1 MICAILF
8 KFGYHY
14 TKPKLHDQMNFT
26 YFENPELYTGLQEHI
41 ATCHFCKEEKAC
53 FDAESFYGEDKI
65 NAICPGCLAAGR
77 LLEIDSFTCNG
88 DIDGLRRQLKEIHP
102 DMSSTEIEP
111 LILGKTSLLER
122 TTPPLITWQDWEW
135 PCADGDYC
143 RFIGFGSRPLYE
155 RLATS
160 TTGEEL
166 FKRSFSAGLED
177 DVDTDDLWES
187 VLPEEEI
194 LDFQATSEMDTLFY
208 VFQSLTTDI
217 IVTIMDVT

>member
-1 MICAILF
+1 
-8 KFGYHY
+8 
-14 TKPKLHDQMNFT
+14 
-26 YFENPELYTGLQEHI
+26 
-41 ATCHFCKEEKAC
+41 
-53 FDAESFYGEDKI
+53 
-65 NAICPGCLAAGR
+65 
-77 LLEIDSFTCNG
+77 
-88 DIDGLRRQLKEIHP
+88 
-102 DMSSTEIEP
+102 MSSTEIEP

-208 VFQSLTTDI
+208 VFQSLTTDT
-217 IVTIMDVT
+217 IVTIMDIS